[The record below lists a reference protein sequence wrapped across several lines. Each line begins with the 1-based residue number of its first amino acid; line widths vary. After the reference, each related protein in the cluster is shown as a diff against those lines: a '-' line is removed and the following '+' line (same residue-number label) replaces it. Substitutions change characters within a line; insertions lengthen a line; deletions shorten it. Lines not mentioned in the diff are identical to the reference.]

1 MIIRPT
7 DKEIGEDI
15 CIAAAG
21 YGLES
26 IARDETA
33 TIAEPA
39 SVDSLLRGSRDS
51 RQIEDNT
58 GWLGICFQDLGH
70 QRAAAAT
77 NIDHHGELPKIV
89 GFDGGAMP
97 EWRFARHRPIE
108 QQADLRLLDEVL
120 VRRHPQGELTPAL
133 SGSHGLGQLSP
144 HPVEELA
151 MRDPQIFSMEN
162 DLRSFM
168 VESD

>member
-1 MIIRPT
+1 LIIRPT
-7 DKEIGEDI
+7 DKEVGEDI

-70 QRAAAAT
+70 QRAVATT

-97 EWRFARHRPIE
+97 CGES
-108 QQADLRLLDEVL
+108 DLAAGFDPSAVQR
-120 VRRHPQGELTPAL
+120 G
-133 SGSHGLGQLSP
+133 
-144 HPVEELA
+144 
-151 MRDPQIFSMEN
+151 RDPSQRAMAAAWAYLGLASITSMEPRVGITAVSSN
-162 DLRSFM
+162 PAVASRS
-168 VESD
+168 

>member
-1 MIIRPT
+1 LIIRPT

-51 RQIEDNT
+51 RQIENNT
-58 GWLGICFQDLGH
+58 GWLGICFQDLGLS
-70 QRAAAAT
+70 AP
-77 NIDHHGELPKIV
+77 LPPPTSTTMANCPK
-89 GFDGGAMP
+89 
-97 EWRFARHRPIE
+97 
-108 QQADLRLLDEVL
+108 L
-120 VRRHPQGELTPAL
+120 
-133 SGSHGLGQLSP
+133 
-144 HPVEELA
+144 
-151 MRDPQIFSMEN
+151 
-162 DLRSFM
+162 
-168 VESD
+168 